1 MSEDSVQLKIQDMQ
15 FECTFC
21 KNTNFIKKVLSIK
34 ADGDNSFG
42 FGKSTERVQAA
53 VCTKCGYIHMFMP
66 KETDAFK
73 EAFEKEIKGIK

>member
-53 VCTKCGYIHMFMP
+53 VCTKCGYTYVYAKRDRCF
-66 KETDAFK
+66 
-73 EAFEKEIKGIK
+73 